1 MATSHSDKVPNYWV
15 ITSSEMERHWRG
27 AVVEMVSWHLLGV
40 TEGNKKAEFRK
51 WVPQQRFEPAPLES
65 K

>member
-1 MATSHSDKVPNYWV
+1 
-15 ITSSEMERHWRG
+15 MERHWRG